1 MARVVKPPMFCDR
14 LIEACRYEYRTRN
27 LIDGR
32 IVQCDQRISIVAGY
46 LTDEVS
52 GLSPFTF
59 IHRDDV
65 RWVMVAL
72 RQSKFEFLCVFFPFH
87 SFSLCRKNSQHLC
100 ILSNVYRVCL
110 LFTHTSCCSVYH
122 FSSLLNEL

>member
-1 MARVVKPPMFCDR
+1 MARVVKPPLICDR

-46 LTDEVS
+46 LTEEVS

-72 RQSKFEFLCVFFPFH
+72 RQSKFLFLFLYVFSHILFFAASWCSFFYFIHFHCVAFFLPQQ
-87 SFSLCRKNSQHLC
+87 LY
-100 ILSNVYRVCL
+100 ILVIKHF
-110 LFTHTSCCSVYH
+110 LFC
-122 FSSLLNEL
+122 

>member
-1 MARVVKPPMFCDR
+1 MARITKPPMFCDR
-14 LIEACRYEYRTRN
+14 IIEACRYEYKTRN

-46 LTDEVS
+46 LTEEVS

-72 RQSKFEFLCVFFPFH
+72 RQSKNH
-87 SFSLCRKNSQHLC
+87 GIQSFIILLINS
-100 ILSNVYRVCL
+100 ILLKCMTLDALSENHVIV
-110 LFTHTSCCSVYH
+110 
-122 FSSLLNEL
+122 